1 MAKGQY
7 RNVIMLI
14 EFIHDYVIDN
24 PLVSNLKHLP
34 DNLRKYCNN
43 EVPYVDG
50 HIRNVA
56 KSMTANGIARRKEHN
71 YDATKFMF
79 EDGILE
85 LHNINNTES
94 RINYNGLAVWRR
106 PNGMVATSNGDI
118 DMDALYM
125 LRNINQGKPAY
136 TETTMTKQQI
146 LSMNVVTEADAKKET
161 TIIVEHQY
169 LAQQWRL
176 LESSLLLASKNMSER
191 ELYDYIIKVENLY
204 VDLKYQYTEAYDNDE
219 M

>member
-1 MAKGQY
+1 
-7 RNVIMLI
+7 
-14 EFIHDYVIDN
+14 
-24 PLVSNLKHLP
+24 
-34 DNLRKYCNN
+34 
-43 EVPYVDG
+43 
-50 HIRNVA
+50 
-56 KSMTANGIARRKEHN
+56 
-71 YDATKFMF
+71 
-79 EDGILE
+79 
-85 LHNINNTES
+85 
-94 RINYNGLAVWRR
+94 
-106 PNGMVATSNGDI
+106 
-118 DMDALYM
+118 
-125 LRNINQGKPAY
+125 
-136 TETTMTKQQI
+136 MTKQQI